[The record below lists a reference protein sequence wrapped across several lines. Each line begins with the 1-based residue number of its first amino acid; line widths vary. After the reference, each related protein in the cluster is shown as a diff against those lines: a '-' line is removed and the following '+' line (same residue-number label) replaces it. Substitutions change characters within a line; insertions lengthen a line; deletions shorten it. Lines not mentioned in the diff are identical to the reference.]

1 MKNQKGSILEEF
13 GRVTGVDDPTTTGLR
28 RTVDAHV
35 QTDYNMKLRS
45 KAITQHSSEV
55 GEKHYHKVAPEI
67 RASALHHIN
76 IIEGVEI
83 QTKKPLTK
91 ETALKRAKL
100 NDGDRET
107 AAANAREVLR
117 KSKRNVNVKVG
128 GRCNLDPKDRIY
140 LQKDV
145 FGVNGELC
153 GVFDYKKTFPGG
165 SCQ

>member
-1 MKNQKGSILEEF
+1 MK
-13 GRVTGVDDPTTTGLR
+13 T
-28 RTVDAHV
+28 
-35 QTDYNMKLRS
+35 RS
-45 KAITQHSSEV
+45 KAITQHSSDV

-76 IIEGVEI
+76 KKEGVEI
-83 QTKKPLTK
+83 QSQKPLSK